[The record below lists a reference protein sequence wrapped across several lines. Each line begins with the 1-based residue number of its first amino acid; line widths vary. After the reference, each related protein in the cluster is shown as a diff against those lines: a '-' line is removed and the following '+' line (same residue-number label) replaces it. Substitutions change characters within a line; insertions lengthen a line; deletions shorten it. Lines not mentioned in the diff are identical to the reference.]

1 MNLTGYDLFINVLW
15 RRLTFWPSINRKT
28 SKCKSIELLHIST
41 DVNFSASSTL
51 EEAYYIRIAKWKSK
65 TISRMFTIFWEFLWR
80 KCMKCQM
87 KNHLFQHVLLFDLF
101 QKSTGNHPILLK
113 KKIFFRK
120 SMEMVVSYLL
130 MPKFHLL
137 REVRNF
143 FHTYFKFSTTLNMK
157 EYFFKKGHL

>member
-15 RRLTFWPSINRKT
+15 RLLTFWPSINQKT

-41 DVNFSASSTL
+41 DVNFSASTL

-87 KNHLFQHVLLFDLF
+87 KNHLFQHVLLFL
-101 QKSTGNHPILLK
+101 
-113 KKIFFRK
+113 IFFKNLQGIILFFWKKNFSRK